1 MLDFSDEEKLL
12 DSRSELLNSISPNL
26 EGDRLIKKKKI
37 RIKMIKL
44 KKFIK

>member
-26 EGDRLIKKKKI
+26 EGDRLIKKKKTE
-37 RIKMIKL
+37 R
-44 KKFIK
+44 